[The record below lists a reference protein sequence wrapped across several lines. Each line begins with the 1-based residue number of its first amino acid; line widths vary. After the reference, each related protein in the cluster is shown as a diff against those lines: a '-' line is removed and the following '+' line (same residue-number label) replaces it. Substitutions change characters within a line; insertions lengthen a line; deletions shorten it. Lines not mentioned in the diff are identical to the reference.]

1 MFVSGQSASY
11 LCQERGVRVPQLS
24 LQCFEPFSGMSVVM
38 FEFVHF
44 SLLQIIFGALL
55 FASVLS
61 VMHQLWTESY
71 LKRHGVLSFD
81 NLKKRTGSES
91 AAHDHICKMK
101 IPVYYERNELPC
113 ADKVEQN
120 FDEIRSEICMSIER
134 DSASF
139 NVAYDNAFLEISD
152 SWTARNIIAWG
163 LTSNREYP
171 KTLQLMREI
180 GAVNCFISRL
190 PPGSDL
196 KKHNGESDG
205 YIRCH
210 LPLVVPGGLPDVG
223 LEVAEQKRPWVE
235 GQIIAF
241 NDLQYHGAF
250 NFSEQERVVLIFD
263 VMRPDAA
270 RCRQYV
276 CCRWLCIYTFLSII
290 EGLQRVSG
298 KSSPVSKT
306 YGFGEAVFEW
316 LTVLPRTLF
325 WLLFRYVFRRPPF
338 WFSFLRSTGTYF

>member
-1 MFVSGQSASY
+1 MG
-11 LCQERGVRVPQLS
+11 RGGPNCHLIV
-24 LQCFEPFSGMSVVM
+24 FEPFNGMSVVM
-38 FEFVHF
+38 FQLVHF
-44 SLLQIIFGALL
+44 SLFQIICGVLL

-61 VMHQLWTESY
+61 VMHQLWTEFY

-91 AAHDHICKMK
+91 AAHDHISKMK
-101 IPVYYERNELPC
+101 IPVYYERNELPW
-113 ADKVEQN
+113 ADKVEQEFN
-120 FDEIRSEICMSIER
+120 EIRSEICMSIEG

-139 NVAYDNAFLEISD
+139 NVAYDNAFLELSD

-210 LPLVVPGGLPDVG
+210 LPLAVPGGLPDVG